1 MTQFHNSVTKI
12 IQAMQSRA
20 SESKFDPSLV
30 RVEQALEL
38 MNHPEHDFKS
48 VHITGTNG
56 KTSTAYFTAALIQN
70 LGFKV
75 GLFTSPH
82 LVRINE
88 RIKINGHD
96 ISDADFIDLYNAVL
110 PYVELVDQDATV
122 SKTQPKISYF
132 EFIVLM
138 AFRYFSDEAVA
149 FAVIEVGMGGSWDA
163 TNLITPEVS
172 IITSIDIDHTEYLG
186 NTLESIASE
195 KAGIIKPQ
203 VPAVVQKQLP
213 AARKVVEAAASKLK
227 APLLRVENAE
237 PKTIQLAMRG
247 RYQIDNMVAAILA
260 VESIFGPLDQQL
272 LDDTFSKVF
281 VPGRLQ
287 QISQEPAIV
296 VDIAHNPA
304 GVAVMAQAVREYF
317 DYDYLISVVGI
328 LQEKDV
334 QPMLTTFVELADYLV
349 LTQSQSPRA
358 LPVDQLVKLLPADF
372 SSPNFETAENVTQ
385 ALAQAVTKLE
395 KFQLEHPEQKGL
407 ILISGSATVV
417 GETLALLEPGA

>member
-1 MTQFHNSVTKI
+1 MEKNPPWVCF
-12 IQAMQSRA
+12 A
-20 SESKFDPSLV
+20 
-30 RVEQALEL
+30 
-38 MNHPEHDFKS
+38 
-48 VHITGTNG
+48 
-56 KTSTAYFTAALIQN
+56 
-70 LGFKV
+70 
-75 GLFTSPH
+75 
-82 LVRINE
+82 
-88 RIKINGHD
+88 
-96 ISDADFIDLYNAVL
+96 
-110 PYVELVDQDATV
+110 PYC
-122 SKTQPKISYF
+122 
-132 EFIVLM
+132 
-138 AFRYFSDEAVA
+138 
-149 FAVIEVGMGGSWDA
+149 IEVGMGGSWDA

-195 KAGIIKPQ
+195 KAGIIKPE
-203 VPAVVQKQLP
+203 VPVVSHEQFEP
-213 AARKVVEAAASKLK
+213 AEDIILSMANKLLAPVLLCTRDFDARDFDFDGKFTDVSFSSDIETVNIRKELDLAQTDHDHNK
-227 APLLRVENAE
+227 
-237 PKTIQLAMRG
+237 LAMRG
-247 RYQIDNMVAAILA
+247 YYQIDNMMASVVA
-260 VESIFGPLDQQL
+260 VESIFGPLDDKVL
-272 LDDTFSKVF
+272 NDTFTQMF